1 MLNGVDGVESK
12 QYFAAPKLPPALTNT
27 STYKRLL
34 NYVAGPVLFVLIG
47 ISIYNQVAAQP
58 QLDAQWQQLLQRWQQ
73 QPGLLAG
80 VLVLMLANWGLEA
93 RKWQLLVSHALPVPF
108 SRALMGVLAGVSFTM
123 LTPNRTGEF
132 LGRVLSLPDGSRI
145 RAATLTAFSSMSQL
159 VVTLVAG
166 LAGVAYLQHYYHSTP
181 HWQPILAY
189 ALLYGS
195 GMALLLLLAVY
206 FNVAGLVRLL
216 QKWPPIGKYTSYLQ
230 AVGELQAREL
240 LRYLALSALRYAVFL
255 WQYYLVF
262 ALCDVKLTI
271 WQAAAGTASLFL
283 ILAVVP
289 SVSLAELGIRGKAS
303 LFVFGLLGGSTLGI
317 LAATGLVW
325 LINIILPAVAG
336 SLILLS
342 VKLFN
347 KTTSNNP

>member
-1 MLNGVDGVESK
+1 VESIESK
-12 QYFAAPKLPPALTNT
+12 QYFAGPKLRSALTNT
-27 STYKRLL
+27 NTYKRLL
-34 NYVAGPVLFVLIG
+34 NYVAGPILFVLIG

-58 QLDAQWQQLLQRWQQ
+58 QLGKQWQQLLNRWQQ
-73 QPGLLAG
+73 HPGLLIAS
-80 VLVLMLANWGLEA
+80 LALMMANWGLEA
-93 RKWQLLVSHALPVPF
+93 RKWQLLVSHALPA
-108 SRALMGVLAGVSFTM
+108 SYRRALMGVLAGVSFTM

-159 VVTLVAG
+159 VVTLSAG
-166 LAGVAYLQHYYHSTP
+166 IAGMAYLQHYYHGTP
-181 HWQPILAY
+181 SWQPILAY

-195 GMALLLLLAVY
+195 AMALLLLLAVY
-206 FNVAGLVRLL
+206 FNVAALVRLL
-216 QKWPPIGKYTSYLQ
+216 HKWPPIGKYTSYLQ
-230 AVGELQAREL
+230 AVGELQAPEL
-240 LRYLALSALRYAVFL
+240 LRYLVLSALRYAVFL
-255 WQYYLVF
+255 WQYYLIF
-262 ALCDVKLTI
+262 ALCGVQLTI

-303 LFVFGLLGGSTLGI
+303 LFVFGLLGGSDLGI
-317 LAATGLVW
+317 LAATGLIW
-325 LINIILPAVAG
+325 LINIILPAAAG

-347 KTTSNNP
+347 KTSFNQP